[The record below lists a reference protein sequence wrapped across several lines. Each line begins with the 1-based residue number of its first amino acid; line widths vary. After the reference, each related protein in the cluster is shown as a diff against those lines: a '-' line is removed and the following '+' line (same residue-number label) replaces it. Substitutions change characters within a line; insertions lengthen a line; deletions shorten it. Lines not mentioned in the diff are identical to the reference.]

1 MSTVDYDEFDDYDD
15 VAGKLEEGRPRRKR
29 KKGLSSNAKWGIALV
44 IELILIMLLGYGLFR
59 SFLHQK

>member
-29 KKGLSSNAKWGIALV
+29 KKGTRRGGKLKKGTRRKKTAAS
-44 IELILIMLLGYGLFR
+44 MR
-59 SFLHQK
+59 QK